1 MKSAIYYGFNSK
13 QHDYDCKVAADG
25 VLYLN
30 MDLLKLFHN
39 TQNLENEFVLL
50 FRGKSFS
57 LTD

>member
-39 TQNLENEFVLL
+39 TQNLENEFVLPV
-50 FRGKSFS
+50 
-57 LTD
+57 